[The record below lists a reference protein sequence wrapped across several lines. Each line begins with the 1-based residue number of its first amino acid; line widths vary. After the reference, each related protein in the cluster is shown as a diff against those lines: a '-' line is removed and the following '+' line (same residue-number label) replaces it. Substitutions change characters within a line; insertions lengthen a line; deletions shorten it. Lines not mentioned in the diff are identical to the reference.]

1 MSFNNALSG
10 INAAQ
15 KDLNVTANNI
25 ANVNTTGFK
34 ESRAEF
40 ADVYANS
47 IFVNAKTQVGNGVA
61 TGAVAQQFHQGALQ
75 FTNNALDLA
84 IQGNGF
90 FVTSDGLTNLDRTYT
105 RAGAFKLNENSY
117 MVSNSGGYLQGY
129 EINADGTPKAVSITA
144 TRPIQIPDRAGEPVQ
159 TSQVNA
165 SFNLPTTSTPKAS
178 GADPLMTSQV
188 NSSFNLDSSAD
199 VINPGLAFDPND
211 SSTYSMQTTTDVYD
225 SLGEKHTITQYFA
238 KDADPANP
246 TQSAV
251 PATWRMYLFQGTT
264 PININDA
271 GTPRQFARINFD
283 TSGTMTG
290 TVPAEL
296 KTVPLGTPNP
306 PSAVPGA
313 GINMNGANESQVV
326 EFKFDAVS
334 ESASPYKV
342 NQLSQDGI
350 ARTYSKF
357 DPKDSTTY
365 SSSTSVVAY
374 DSLGEPHTITQYFV
388 KEADSTDPS
397 KATVPTAWRMY
408 LYEGDKPIDIVG
420 GQATAMATG
429 LSQAPLSARVTFD
442 ASGRMQTPTSPE
454 VIKTEPLGTP
464 GAGIITN
471 GADGTQDIELKL
483 GTVTQYAS
491 PFEVNQ
497 LTQDGSTVGRLTK
510 VEITGDGIISATY
523 SNATTVKVAM
533 VAMAKFANSQGLTQ
547 VGDTSWRQSLLS
559 GDALPGTPNSG
570 TFGSIKSS
578 ALEQSNVDLTT
589 ELVDLITAQRNFQAN
604 SRSLEVNS
612 SLQQNIL
619 QIR

>member
-90 FVTSDGLTNLDRTYT
+90 FVTSDGLTNLDRSYT
-105 RAGAFKLNENSY
+105 RSGAFKLNESSY

-129 EINADGTPKAVSITA
+129 EINSDGTPKAVSINA
-144 TRPIQIPDRAGEPVQ
+144 TKPIQIPDRAGEPVQ
-159 TSQVNA
+159 TSQIEAN
-165 SFNLPTTSTPKAS
+165 FNLP
-178 GADPLMTSQV
+178 
-188 NSSFNLDSSAD
+188 
-199 VINPGLAFDPND
+199 
-211 SSTYSMQTTTDVYD
+211 SSTKTLTDVN
-225 SLGEKHTITQYFA
+225 A
-238 KDADPANP
+238 
-246 TQSAV
+246 
-251 PATWRMYLFQGTT
+251 
-264 PININDA
+264 
-271 GTPRQFARINFD
+271 
-283 TSGTMTG
+283 
-290 TVPAEL
+290 
-296 KTVPLGTPNP
+296 
-306 PSAVPGA
+306 
-313 GINMNGANESQVV
+313 
-326 EFKFDAVS
+326 
-334 ESASPYKV
+334 
-342 NQLSQDGI
+342 
-350 ARTYSKF
+350 SKF
-357 DPKDSTTY
+357 DPKDSSTY
-365 SSSTSVVAY
+365 SSSTSVVVY

-388 KEADSTDPS
+388 KEADPADLTKP
-397 KATVPTAWRMY
+397 AVPTAWRMY
-408 LYEGDKPIDIVG
+408 MYEGDKPIDVAG
-420 GQATAMATG
+420 GVDTTMATG
-429 LSQAPLSARVTFD
+429 VSQAPKSARMTFD
-442 ASGRMQTPTSPE
+442 ASGKMVTPTDPA
-454 VIKTEPLGTP
+454 VIKTVVLGSPAAGTPGTGEP
-464 GAGIITN
+464 GAGIINN
-471 GADGTQDIELKL
+471 GADGTQQFELKL

-491 PFEVNQ
+491 PFEVNK

-510 VEITGDGIISATY
+510 VEIGADGIVSATY

>member
-61 TGAVAQQFHQGALQ
+61 TGAGAQQFHQGALE

-90 FVTSDGLTNLDRTYT
+90 FVTSDGLTNLDRSYT
-105 RAGAFKLNENSY
+105 RSGAFKLNENSY

-129 EINADGTPKAVSITA
+129 EINSDGTPKAVSINA
-144 TRPIQIPDRAGEPVQ
+144 TKPIQIPDKAGEPVQ
-159 TSQVNA
+159 TTTVEA
-165 SFNLPTTSTPKAS
+165 GFNLP
-178 GADPLMTSQV
+178 
-188 NSSFNLDSSAD
+188 
-199 VINPGLAFDPND
+199 
-211 SSTYSMQTTTDVYD
+211 SSTKTLMDVN
-225 SLGEKHTITQYFA
+225 A
-238 KDADPANP
+238 
-246 TQSAV
+246 
-251 PATWRMYLFQGTT
+251 
-264 PININDA
+264 
-271 GTPRQFARINFD
+271 
-283 TSGTMTG
+283 
-290 TVPAEL
+290 
-296 KTVPLGTPNP
+296 
-306 PSAVPGA
+306 
-313 GINMNGANESQVV
+313 
-326 EFKFDAVS
+326 
-334 ESASPYKV
+334 
-342 NQLSQDGI
+342 
-350 ARTYSKF
+350 SKF
-357 DPKDSTTY
+357 DPKDSSTY
-365 SSSTSVVAY
+365 ASSTSVVVY
-374 DSLGEPHTITQYFV
+374 DSLGEPHTITQYFT
-388 KEADSTDPS
+388 KEADPADPT
-397 KATVPTAWRMY
+397 KAAVPTAWRMY
-408 LYEGDKPIDIVG
+408 MYEGDKPIDIAG
-420 GQATAMATG
+420 GQATTMATG
-429 LSQAPLSARVTFD
+429 VSQAPLSARVVFD
-442 ASGRMQTPTSPE
+442 ASGKMVTPTTPA
-454 VIKTEPLGTP
+454 VIKTEQLGTA

-471 GADGTQDIELKL
+471 GADGTQEIEFKL

-491 PFEVNQ
+491 PFEVSK

-510 VEITGDGIISATY
+510 VEIGADGIVSATY

>member
-105 RAGAFKLNENSY
+105 RAGAFKLNESSY

-129 EINADGTPKAVSITA
+129 EINSDGTPKAVSINA
-144 TRPIQIPDRAGEPVQ
+144 TKPIQIPDKAGEPVQ
-159 TSQVNA
+159 TTTVEA
-165 SFNLPTTSTPKAS
+165 GFNLP
-178 GADPLMTSQV
+178 
-188 NSSFNLDSSAD
+188 
-199 VINPGLAFDPND
+199 
-211 SSTYSMQTTTDVYD
+211 SSTKTLMDVN
-225 SLGEKHTITQYFA
+225 A
-238 KDADPANP
+238 
-246 TQSAV
+246 
-251 PATWRMYLFQGTT
+251 
-264 PININDA
+264 
-271 GTPRQFARINFD
+271 
-283 TSGTMTG
+283 
-290 TVPAEL
+290 
-296 KTVPLGTPNP
+296 
-306 PSAVPGA
+306 
-313 GINMNGANESQVV
+313 
-326 EFKFDAVS
+326 
-334 ESASPYKV
+334 
-342 NQLSQDGI
+342 
-350 ARTYSKF
+350 SKF
-357 DPKDSTTY
+357 DPTDSTTY
-365 SSSTSVVAY
+365 SSSTSVVVY
-374 DSLGEPHTITQYFV
+374 DSLGEPHTITQYFT
-388 KEADSTDPS
+388 KDADPADPTQ
-397 KATVPTAWRMY
+397 AAVPTAWRMY

-420 GQATAMATG
+420 GTATTMATG

-442 ASGRMQTPTSPE
+442 ASGKMVTPTTPA
-454 VIKTEPLGTP
+454 VIKTEPLGAT

-471 GADGTQDIELKL
+471 GADGTQEIEFKL

-491 PFEVNQ
+491 PFEVSK

-510 VEITGDGIISATY
+510 VEIGADGIVSATY

-533 VAMAKFANSQGLTQ
+533 VAMAKFANAQGLTQ

>member
-129 EINADGTPKAVSITA
+129 EINSDGTPKAVSINA
-144 TRPIQIPDRAGEPVQ
+144 TKPIQIPDKAGEPVQ
-159 TSQVNA
+159 TTTVEA
-165 SFNLPTTSTPKAS
+165 GFNLP
-178 GADPLMTSQV
+178 
-188 NSSFNLDSSAD
+188 
-199 VINPGLAFDPND
+199 
-211 SSTYSMQTTTDVYD
+211 SSTKTLMDVN
-225 SLGEKHTITQYFA
+225 A
-238 KDADPANP
+238 
-246 TQSAV
+246 
-251 PATWRMYLFQGTT
+251 
-264 PININDA
+264 
-271 GTPRQFARINFD
+271 
-283 TSGTMTG
+283 
-290 TVPAEL
+290 
-296 KTVPLGTPNP
+296 
-306 PSAVPGA
+306 
-313 GINMNGANESQVV
+313 
-326 EFKFDAVS
+326 
-334 ESASPYKV
+334 
-342 NQLSQDGI
+342 
-350 ARTYSKF
+350 SKF
-357 DPKDSTTY
+357 DPTDSTTY
-365 SSSTSVVAY
+365 SSSTSVVVY
-374 DSLGEPHTITQYFV
+374 DSLGEPHTITQYFT
-388 KEADSTDPS
+388 KEADPADPTQ
-397 KATVPTAWRMY
+397 AAVPTAWRMY

-420 GQATAMATG
+420 GTATTMATG
-429 LSQAPLSARVTFD
+429 LSQAPLRARVTFD
-442 ASGRMQTPTSPE
+442 ASGKMVTPTTPA
-454 VIKTEPLGTP
+454 VIKTEPLGAA

-471 GADGTQDIELKL
+471 GADGTQEIEFKL

-491 PFEVNQ
+491 PFEVSK

-510 VEITGDGIISATY
+510 VEIGADGIVSATY

-533 VAMAKFANSQGLTQ
+533 VAMAKFANAQGLTQ

>member
-90 FVTSDGLTNLDRTYT
+90 FVTSDGLTNLDRSYT
-105 RAGAFKLNENSY
+105 RSGAFKLNENSY

-129 EINADGTPKAVSITA
+129 EINSDGTPKAVSINA
-144 TRPIQIPDRAGEPVQ
+144 TKPIQIPDKAGEPVQ
-159 TSQVNA
+159 TTTVEA
-165 SFNLPTTSTPKAS
+165 GFNLP
-178 GADPLMTSQV
+178 
-188 NSSFNLDSSAD
+188 
-199 VINPGLAFDPND
+199 
-211 SSTYSMQTTTDVYD
+211 SSTKTLMDVN
-225 SLGEKHTITQYFA
+225 A
-238 KDADPANP
+238 
-246 TQSAV
+246 
-251 PATWRMYLFQGTT
+251 
-264 PININDA
+264 
-271 GTPRQFARINFD
+271 
-283 TSGTMTG
+283 
-290 TVPAEL
+290 
-296 KTVPLGTPNP
+296 
-306 PSAVPGA
+306 
-313 GINMNGANESQVV
+313 
-326 EFKFDAVS
+326 
-334 ESASPYKV
+334 
-342 NQLSQDGI
+342 
-350 ARTYSKF
+350 SKF
-357 DPKDSTTY
+357 DPKDSSTY
-365 SSSTSVVAY
+365 ASSTSVVVY
-374 DSLGEPHTITQYFV
+374 DSLGEPHTITQYFT
-388 KEADSTDPS
+388 KEADPLDPT
-397 KATVPTAWRMY
+397 KAAVPTAWRMY
-408 LYEGDKPIDIVG
+408 LYEGDKPIDIAG
-420 GQATAMATG
+420 GQATTMATG
-429 LSQAPLSARVTFD
+429 VSQAPLSARVVFD
-442 ASGRMQTPTSPE
+442 ASGKMVTPTTPA
-454 VIKTEPLGTP
+454 VIKTEQLGTA

-471 GADGTQDIELKL
+471 GADGTQEIEFKL

-491 PFEVNQ
+491 PFEVSK

-510 VEITGDGIISATY
+510 VEIGADGIVSATY

>member
-61 TGAVAQQFHQGALQ
+61 TAAVAQQFHQGALQ

-90 FVTSDGLTNLDRTYT
+90 FVTSDGLSNLDRTYT

-129 EINADGTPKAVSITA
+129 EINADGTPKAVSINA
-144 TRPIQIPDRAGEPVQ
+144 TKPIQIPDRAGEPVQ
-159 TSQVNA
+159 TSTIEAN
-165 SFNLPTTSTPKAS
+165 FNLPTTSTPLSS
-178 GADPLMTSQV
+178 GADPLMTSQIDT
-188 NSSFNLDSSAD
+188 SFNLPSNEDLIDPTSS
-199 VINPGLAFDPND
+199 IDPND
-211 SSTYSMQTTTDVYD
+211 STTYSFTATLDVYD

-238 KDADPANP
+238 KDADPADP
-246 TQSAV
+246 TKAAD
-251 PATWRMYLFQGTT
+251 PATWRMALYQGTT
-264 PININDA
+264 RINIDDS
-271 GTPRQFARINFD
+271 GTPIQFATLTFD
-283 TSGTMTG
+283 ASGNMTG
-290 TVPAEL
+290 TVPATI
-296 KTVPLGTPNP
+296 KTVPLGNPTPAP
-306 PSAVPGA
+306 AVPGA
-313 GINMNGANESQVV
+313 GIDMNGANESQTIS
-326 EFKFDAVS
+326 FKFGTVS
-334 ESASPYKV
+334 ESGSSFKV
-342 NQLSQDGI
+342 SQLNQDGI

-357 DPKDSTTY
+357 DPKDSSTY

-388 KEADSTDPS
+388 KEADSIDPA

-408 LYEGDKPIDIVG
+408 LYEGDKPIDIAG
-420 GQATAMATG
+420 GATTTMATG

-442 ASGRMQTPTSPE
+442 ASGKMITPTTPA
-454 VIKTEPLGTP
+454 VIKTEQLGAA

-471 GADGTQDIELKL
+471 GADGTQEIELKL

-491 PFEVNQ
+491 PFEVNK

-510 VEITGDGIISATY
+510 VEITADGIVSATY

-612 SLQQNIL
+612 SLQQSIL

>member
-90 FVTSDGLTNLDRTYT
+90 FVTSDGLTNLDRSYT
-105 RAGAFKLNENSY
+105 RSGAFKLNESSY

-129 EINADGTPKAVSITA
+129 EINSDGTPKAVSINA
-144 TRPIQIPDRAGEPVQ
+144 TKPIQIPDKAGEPVQ
-159 TSQVNA
+159 TSQIEA
-165 SFNLPTTSTPKAS
+165 SFNLPSTAS
-178 GADPLMTSQV
+178 PL
-188 NSSFNLDSSAD
+188 A
-199 VINPGLAFDPND
+199 
-211 SSTYSMQTTTDVYD
+211 
-225 SLGEKHTITQYFA
+225 
-238 KDADPANP
+238 
-246 TQSAV
+246 
-251 PATWRMYLFQGTT
+251 
-264 PININDA
+264 A
-271 GTPRQFARINFD
+271 G
-283 TSGTMTG
+283 
-290 TVPAEL
+290 
-296 KTVPLGTPNP
+296 
-306 PSAVPGA
+306 
-313 GINMNGANESQVV
+313 NGAA
-326 EFKFDAVS
+326 DA
-334 ESASPYKV
+334 
-342 NQLSQDGI
+342 
-350 ARTYSKF
+350 SKF
-357 DPKDSTTY
+357 DPKDSSTY
-365 SSSTSVVAY
+365 SSSTSVVVY

-388 KEADSTDPS
+388 KEADPANLTQPAS
-397 KATVPTAWRMY
+397 PTAWRMY
-408 LYEGDKPIDIVG
+408 MYEGDKPIDVVG
-420 GQATAMATG
+420 GAATTMATG

-442 ASGRMQTPTSPE
+442 ASGKMQTPTTPAI
-454 VIKTEPLGTP
+454 IKTEPLGTP
-464 GAGIITN
+464 GAGIINN
-471 GADGTQDIELKL
+471 GADGTQEIELKL

-491 PFEVNQ
+491 PFEVNK

-510 VEITGDGIISATY
+510 VEITADGIVSATY

-612 SLQQNIL
+612 SLQQSIL

>member
-61 TGAVAQQFHQGALQ
+61 TAAVAQQFHQGALQ

-90 FVTSDGLTNLDRTYT
+90 FVTSDGQTNLDRTYT
-105 RAGAFKLNENSY
+105 RAGAFKLNESSY

-129 EINADGTPKAVSITA
+129 EINSDGTPKAVSINA
-144 TRPIQIPDRAGEPVQ
+144 TKPIQIPDKAGEPVQ
-159 TSQVNA
+159 TTTVEA
-165 SFNLPTTSTPKAS
+165 GFNLP
-178 GADPLMTSQV
+178 
-188 NSSFNLDSSAD
+188 
-199 VINPGLAFDPND
+199 
-211 SSTYSMQTTTDVYD
+211 SSTKTLMDVN
-225 SLGEKHTITQYFA
+225 A
-238 KDADPANP
+238 
-246 TQSAV
+246 
-251 PATWRMYLFQGTT
+251 
-264 PININDA
+264 
-271 GTPRQFARINFD
+271 
-283 TSGTMTG
+283 
-290 TVPAEL
+290 
-296 KTVPLGTPNP
+296 
-306 PSAVPGA
+306 
-313 GINMNGANESQVV
+313 
-326 EFKFDAVS
+326 
-334 ESASPYKV
+334 
-342 NQLSQDGI
+342 
-350 ARTYSKF
+350 SKF
-357 DPKDSTTY
+357 DPTDSTTY
-365 SSSTSVVAY
+365 SSSTSVVVY
-374 DSLGEPHTITQYFV
+374 DSLGEPHTFTQYFT
-388 KEADSTDPS
+388 KEADPADPTQ
-397 KATVPTAWRMY
+397 AAVPTAWRMY

-420 GQATAMATG
+420 GTATTMATG

-442 ASGRMQTPTSPE
+442 ASGKMVTPTTPA
-454 VIKTEPLGTP
+454 VIKTEPLGAT

-471 GADGTQDIELKL
+471 GADGTQEIEFKL

-491 PFEVNQ
+491 PFEVSK

-510 VEITGDGIISATY
+510 VEIGADGIVSATY

-533 VAMAKFANSQGLTQ
+533 VAMAKFANAQGLTQ

>member
-129 EINADGTPKAVSITA
+129 EINSDGTPKAVSINA
-144 TRPIQIPDRAGEPVQ
+144 TKPIQIPDKAGEPVQ
-159 TSQVNA
+159 TTTVEA
-165 SFNLPTTSTPKAS
+165 GFNLP
-178 GADPLMTSQV
+178 
-188 NSSFNLDSSAD
+188 
-199 VINPGLAFDPND
+199 
-211 SSTYSMQTTTDVYD
+211 SSTKTLMDVN
-225 SLGEKHTITQYFA
+225 A
-238 KDADPANP
+238 
-246 TQSAV
+246 
-251 PATWRMYLFQGTT
+251 
-264 PININDA
+264 
-271 GTPRQFARINFD
+271 
-283 TSGTMTG
+283 
-290 TVPAEL
+290 
-296 KTVPLGTPNP
+296 
-306 PSAVPGA
+306 
-313 GINMNGANESQVV
+313 
-326 EFKFDAVS
+326 
-334 ESASPYKV
+334 
-342 NQLSQDGI
+342 
-350 ARTYSKF
+350 SKF
-357 DPKDSTTY
+357 DPTDSTTY
-365 SSSTSVVAY
+365 SSSTSVVVY
-374 DSLGEPHTITQYFV
+374 DSLGEPHTITQYFT
-388 KEADSTDPS
+388 KEADPADPTQ
-397 KATVPTAWRMY
+397 AAVPTAWRMY

-420 GQATAMATG
+420 GAATTMATG

-442 ASGRMQTPTSPE
+442 ASGKMVTPTTPA
-454 VIKTEPLGTP
+454 VIKTEPLGTT

-471 GADGTQDIELKL
+471 GADGTQEIEFKL

-491 PFEVNQ
+491 PFEVSK

-510 VEITGDGIISATY
+510 VEIGADGIVSATY

-533 VAMAKFANSQGLTQ
+533 VAMAKFANAQGLTQ
-547 VGDTSWRQSLLS
+547 VGNTSWRQSLLS

>member
-105 RAGAFKLNENSY
+105 RAGAFKLNESSY

-129 EINADGTPKAVSITA
+129 EINSDGTPKAVSINA
-144 TRPIQIPDRAGEPVQ
+144 TKPIQIPDKAGEPVQ
-159 TSQVNA
+159 TTTVEA
-165 SFNLPTTSTPKAS
+165 GFNLPSNTKT
-178 GADPLMTSQV
+178 LMDV
-188 NSSFNLDSSAD
+188 NA
-199 VINPGLAFDPND
+199 
-211 SSTYSMQTTTDVYD
+211 
-225 SLGEKHTITQYFA
+225 
-238 KDADPANP
+238 
-246 TQSAV
+246 
-251 PATWRMYLFQGTT
+251 
-264 PININDA
+264 
-271 GTPRQFARINFD
+271 
-283 TSGTMTG
+283 
-290 TVPAEL
+290 
-296 KTVPLGTPNP
+296 
-306 PSAVPGA
+306 
-313 GINMNGANESQVV
+313 
-326 EFKFDAVS
+326 
-334 ESASPYKV
+334 
-342 NQLSQDGI
+342 
-350 ARTYSKF
+350 SKF
-357 DPKDSTTY
+357 DPTDSTTY
-365 SSSTSVVAY
+365 SSSTSVVVY
-374 DSLGEPHTITQYFV
+374 DSLGEPHTITQYFT
-388 KEADSTDPS
+388 KEADPADPTQ
-397 KATVPTAWRMY
+397 AAVPTAWRMY

-420 GQATAMATG
+420 GTATTMATG

-442 ASGRMQTPTSPE
+442 ASGKMVTPTTPA
-454 VIKTEPLGTP
+454 VIKTEPLGAT

-471 GADGTQDIELKL
+471 GADGTQEIEFKL

-491 PFEVNQ
+491 PFEVSK

-510 VEITGDGIISATY
+510 VEIGADGIVSATY

-533 VAMAKFANSQGLTQ
+533 VAMAKFANAQGLTQ

>member
-90 FVTSDGLTNLDRTYT
+90 FVTSDGLSNLDRTYT

-129 EINADGTPKAVSITA
+129 EINADGTPKAVSINA
-144 TRPIQIPDRAGEPVQ
+144 TKPIQIPDRAGEPVQ
-159 TSQVNA
+159 TSTIEA
-165 SFNLPTTSTPKAS
+165 SFNLPSTAS
-178 GADPLMTSQV
+178 PL
-188 NSSFNLDSSAD
+188 A
-199 VINPGLAFDPND
+199 
-211 SSTYSMQTTTDVYD
+211 
-225 SLGEKHTITQYFA
+225 
-238 KDADPANP
+238 
-246 TQSAV
+246 
-251 PATWRMYLFQGTT
+251 
-264 PININDA
+264 A
-271 GTPRQFARINFD
+271 G
-283 TSGTMTG
+283 
-290 TVPAEL
+290 
-296 KTVPLGTPNP
+296 
-306 PSAVPGA
+306 
-313 GINMNGANESQVV
+313 NGAA
-326 EFKFDAVS
+326 DAS
-334 ESASPYKV
+334 
-342 NQLSQDGI
+342 N
-350 ARTYSKF
+350 F
-357 DPKDSTTY
+357 DPKDSDTY
-365 SSSTSVVAY
+365 SSSTSVVVY

-388 KEADSTDPS
+388 KEADPADTTQ
-397 KATVPTAWRMY
+397 AAVPTAWRMY
-408 LYEGDKPIDIVG
+408 LYQGDKPIDIAG
-420 GQATAMATG
+420 GVATTMATG
-429 LSQAPLSARVTFD
+429 VSQAPLSARVTFD
-442 ASGRMQTPTSPE
+442 ASGKMVTPTTPA
-454 VIKTEPLGTP
+454 VIKTEQLGAA

-471 GADGTQDIELKL
+471 GADGTQEIELKL

-491 PFEVNQ
+491 PFEVNK

-510 VEITGDGIISATY
+510 VEITADGIVSATY

>member
-105 RAGAFKLNENSY
+105 RSGAFKLNESSY

-129 EINADGTPKAVSITA
+129 EINSDGTPKAVSINA
-144 TRPIQIPDRAGEPVQ
+144 TKPIQIPDKAGEPVQ
-159 TSQVNA
+159 TTTVEA
-165 SFNLPTTSTPKAS
+165 GFNLP
-178 GADPLMTSQV
+178 
-188 NSSFNLDSSAD
+188 
-199 VINPGLAFDPND
+199 
-211 SSTYSMQTTTDVYD
+211 SSTKTLMDVN
-225 SLGEKHTITQYFA
+225 A
-238 KDADPANP
+238 
-246 TQSAV
+246 
-251 PATWRMYLFQGTT
+251 
-264 PININDA
+264 
-271 GTPRQFARINFD
+271 
-283 TSGTMTG
+283 
-290 TVPAEL
+290 
-296 KTVPLGTPNP
+296 
-306 PSAVPGA
+306 
-313 GINMNGANESQVV
+313 
-326 EFKFDAVS
+326 
-334 ESASPYKV
+334 
-342 NQLSQDGI
+342 
-350 ARTYSKF
+350 SKF
-357 DPKDSTTY
+357 DPTDSTTY
-365 SSSTSVVAY
+365 SSSTSVVVY
-374 DSLGEPHTITQYFV
+374 DSLGEPHTITQYFT
-388 KEADSTDPS
+388 KEADPADPTQ
-397 KATVPTAWRMY
+397 AAVPTAWRMY

-420 GQATAMATG
+420 GTATTMATG

-442 ASGRMQTPTSPE
+442 ASGKMVTPTTPA
-454 VIKTEPLGTP
+454 VIKTEPLGAA
-464 GAGIITN
+464 GADIITN
-471 GADGTQDIELKL
+471 GADGTQEIEFKL

-491 PFEVNQ
+491 PFEVSK

-510 VEITGDGIISATY
+510 VEIGADGIVSATY

-533 VAMAKFANSQGLTQ
+533 VAMAKFANAQGLTQ

>member
-90 FVTSDGLTNLDRTYT
+90 FVTSDGLSNLDRTYT

-129 EINADGTPKAVSITA
+129 EINADGTPKAVSINA
-144 TRPIQIPDRAGEPVQ
+144 TKPIQIPDRAGEPVQ
-159 TSQVNA
+159 TSTIEA
-165 SFNLPTTSTPKAS
+165 SFNLPSTAS
-178 GADPLMTSQV
+178 PL
-188 NSSFNLDSSAD
+188 A
-199 VINPGLAFDPND
+199 
-211 SSTYSMQTTTDVYD
+211 
-225 SLGEKHTITQYFA
+225 
-238 KDADPANP
+238 
-246 TQSAV
+246 
-251 PATWRMYLFQGTT
+251 
-264 PININDA
+264 A
-271 GTPRQFARINFD
+271 G
-283 TSGTMTG
+283 
-290 TVPAEL
+290 
-296 KTVPLGTPNP
+296 
-306 PSAVPGA
+306 
-313 GINMNGANESQVV
+313 NGAA
-326 EFKFDAVS
+326 DA
-334 ESASPYKV
+334 
-342 NQLSQDGI
+342 
-350 ARTYSKF
+350 SKF
-357 DPKDSTTY
+357 DPKDSDTY
-365 SSSTSVVAY
+365 SSSTSVVVY

-388 KEADSTDPS
+388 KEADPADTTQ
-397 KATVPTAWRMY
+397 AAVPTAWRMY
-408 LYEGDKPIDIVG
+408 LYQGDKPIDIAG
-420 GQATAMATG
+420 GVATTMATG
-429 LSQAPLSARVTFD
+429 VSQAPLSARVTFD
-442 ASGRMQTPTSPE
+442 ASGKMVTPTTPA
-454 VIKTEPLGTP
+454 VIKTEQLGAA

-471 GADGTQDIELKL
+471 GADGTQEIELKL

-491 PFEVNQ
+491 PFEVNK

-510 VEITGDGIISATY
+510 VEITADGIVSATY

>member
-90 FVTSDGLTNLDRTYT
+90 FVTSDGLSNLDRTYT
-105 RAGAFKLNENSY
+105 RSGAFKLNESSY

-129 EINADGTPKAVSITA
+129 EINADGTPKAVSINA
-144 TRPIQIPDRAGEPVQ
+144 TKPIQIPDRAGEPVQ
-159 TSQVNA
+159 TSTIEAN
-165 SFNLPTTSTPKAS
+165 FNLPTTSTPLSS
-178 GADPLMTSQV
+178 GADPLMTSQIDT
-188 NSSFNLDSSAD
+188 SFNLPSDAKLVDPTSS
-199 VINPGLAFDPND
+199 IDPND
-211 SSTYSMQTTTDVYD
+211 PTTYSFTATLDVYD

-238 KDADPANP
+238 KDADPADP
-246 TQSAV
+246 TKAAD
-251 PATWRMYLFQGTT
+251 PATWRMALYQGTT
-264 PININDA
+264 RINIDDS
-271 GTPRQFARINFD
+271 GTPITSAKITFD
-283 TSGTMTG
+283 ASGNMTG
-290 TVPAEL
+290 TVPATI
-296 KTVPLGTPNP
+296 KTVPLGTTNP
-306 PSAVPGA
+306 PAVPGA
-313 GINMNGANESQVV
+313 GINMNSANESQTVS
-326 EFKFDAVS
+326 FKFGTVS
-334 ESASPYKV
+334 ESASSFKV
-342 NQLSQDGI
+342 SQLNQDGI

-357 DPKDSTTY
+357 DPKDSSTY
-365 SSSTSVVAY
+365 SSSTSVVSY

-388 KEADSTDPS
+388 KEADSIDPA

-408 LYEGDKPIDIVG
+408 LYEGDKPIDIAG
-420 GQATAMATG
+420 GATTTMATG

-442 ASGRMQTPTSPE
+442 ASGKMQTPTTPA
-454 VIKTEPLGTP
+454 VIKTVPLGTP

-491 PFEVNQ
+491 PFEVSK

-510 VEITGDGIISATY
+510 VEITADGIVSATY

>member
-105 RAGAFKLNENSY
+105 RAGAFKLNESSY

-129 EINADGTPKAVSITA
+129 EINSDGTPKAVSINA
-144 TRPIQIPDRAGEPVQ
+144 TKPIQIPDKAGEPVQ
-159 TSQVNA
+159 TTTVEA
-165 SFNLPTTSTPKAS
+165 GFNLP
-178 GADPLMTSQV
+178 
-188 NSSFNLDSSAD
+188 
-199 VINPGLAFDPND
+199 
-211 SSTYSMQTTTDVYD
+211 SSTKTLMDVN
-225 SLGEKHTITQYFA
+225 A
-238 KDADPANP
+238 
-246 TQSAV
+246 
-251 PATWRMYLFQGTT
+251 
-264 PININDA
+264 
-271 GTPRQFARINFD
+271 
-283 TSGTMTG
+283 
-290 TVPAEL
+290 
-296 KTVPLGTPNP
+296 
-306 PSAVPGA
+306 
-313 GINMNGANESQVV
+313 
-326 EFKFDAVS
+326 
-334 ESASPYKV
+334 
-342 NQLSQDGI
+342 
-350 ARTYSKF
+350 SKF
-357 DPKDSTTY
+357 DPTDSTTY
-365 SSSTSVVAY
+365 SSSTSVVVY
-374 DSLGEPHTITQYFV
+374 DSLGEPHTITQYFT
-388 KEADSTDPS
+388 KEADPADPTQ
-397 KATVPTAWRMY
+397 AAVPTAWRMY

-420 GQATAMATG
+420 GTATTMATG

-442 ASGRMQTPTSPE
+442 ASGKMVTPTTPA
-454 VIKTEPLGTP
+454 VIKTESLGAT

-471 GADGTQDIELKL
+471 GADGTQEIEFKL

-491 PFEVNQ
+491 PFEVSK

-510 VEITGDGIISATY
+510 VEIGADGIVSATY

-533 VAMAKFANSQGLTQ
+533 VAMAKFANAQGLTQ

>member
-90 FVTSDGLTNLDRTYT
+90 FVTSDGLTNLDRSYT
-105 RAGAFKLNENSY
+105 RSGAFKLNESSY

-129 EINADGTPKAVSITA
+129 EINADGTPKAVSINA
-144 TRPIQIPDRAGEPVQ
+144 TKPIQIPDKAGEPVQ
-159 TSQVNA
+159 TTTVEA
-165 SFNLPTTSTPKAS
+165 GFNLP
-178 GADPLMTSQV
+178 
-188 NSSFNLDSSAD
+188 
-199 VINPGLAFDPND
+199 
-211 SSTYSMQTTTDVYD
+211 SSTKTLMDVN
-225 SLGEKHTITQYFA
+225 A
-238 KDADPANP
+238 
-246 TQSAV
+246 
-251 PATWRMYLFQGTT
+251 
-264 PININDA
+264 
-271 GTPRQFARINFD
+271 
-283 TSGTMTG
+283 
-290 TVPAEL
+290 
-296 KTVPLGTPNP
+296 
-306 PSAVPGA
+306 
-313 GINMNGANESQVV
+313 
-326 EFKFDAVS
+326 
-334 ESASPYKV
+334 
-342 NQLSQDGI
+342 
-350 ARTYSKF
+350 SKF
-357 DPKDSTTY
+357 DPTDSTTY
-365 SSSTSVVAY
+365 SSSTSVVVY
-374 DSLGEPHTITQYFV
+374 DSLGEPHTITQYFT
-388 KEADSTDPS
+388 KEADPADPTQ
-397 KATVPTAWRMY
+397 AAVPTAWRMY

-420 GQATAMATG
+420 GTATTMATG

-442 ASGRMQTPTSPE
+442 ASGKMVTPTTPA
-454 VIKTEPLGTP
+454 VIKTEPLGAT

-471 GADGTQDIELKL
+471 GADGTQEIEFKL

-491 PFEVNQ
+491 PFEVSK

-510 VEITGDGIISATY
+510 VEIGADGIVSATY

-533 VAMAKFANSQGLTQ
+533 VAMAKFANAQGLTQ

>member
-90 FVTSDGLTNLDRTYT
+90 FVTSDGLSNLDRTYT
-105 RAGAFKLNENSY
+105 RSGAFKLNESSY

-129 EINADGTPKAVSITA
+129 EINSDGTPKAVSINA
-144 TRPIQIPDRAGEPVQ
+144 TKPIQIPDRAGEPVQ
-159 TSQVNA
+159 TSKVEA
-165 SFNLPTTSTPKAS
+165 GFNLPSTAKA
-178 GADPLMTSQV
+178 
-188 NSSFNLDSSAD
+188 
-199 VINPGLAFDPND
+199 LA
-211 SSTYSMQTTTDVYD
+211 
-225 SLGEKHTITQYFA
+225 
-238 KDADPANP
+238 
-246 TQSAV
+246 
-251 PATWRMYLFQGTT
+251 
-264 PININDA
+264 A
-271 GTPRQFARINFD
+271 GN
-283 TSGTMTG
+283 
-290 TVPAEL
+290 
-296 KTVPLGTPNP
+296 
-306 PSAVPGA
+306 GA
-313 GINMNGANESQVV
+313 G
-326 EFKFDAVS
+326 DA
-334 ESASPYKV
+334 
-342 NQLSQDGI
+342 
-350 ARTYSKF
+350 SKF
-357 DPKDSTTY
+357 DPKDSSTY
-365 SSSTSVVAY
+365 SSSTSVVVY

-388 KEADSTDPS
+388 KEADPADPTQ
-397 KATVPTAWRMY
+397 AAVPTAWRMY
-408 LYEGDKPIDIVG
+408 LYQGDKPIDVAG
-420 GQATAMATG
+420 GVATTMATG
-429 LSQAPLSARVTFD
+429 VSQAPLSARVTFD
-442 ASGRMQTPTSPE
+442 ASGKMVTPTTPA
-454 VIKTEPLGTP
+454 VIKTEQLGAA

-471 GADGTQDIELKL
+471 GADGTQEIELKL

-491 PFEVNQ
+491 PFEVSK

-510 VEITGDGIISATY
+510 VEIGADGIVSATY

-547 VGDTSWRQSLLS
+547 VGDTSWRQSMLS

-612 SLQQNIL
+612 SLQQSIL

>member
-10 INAAQ
+10 VNAAQ

-75 FTNNALDLA
+75 FTNNSLDLA

-117 MVSNSGGYLQGY
+117 MVNNQGHYLQGY
-129 EINADGTPKAVSITA
+129 EINDDGTPKAVSINA
-144 TRPIQIPDRAGEPVQ
+144 TKPIQIPDRAGEPVQ
-159 TSQVNA
+159 TSKIEA
-165 SFNLPTTSTPKAS
+165 SFNLPSTATPLPAGNAAADAS
-178 GADPLMTSQV
+178 T
-188 NSSFNLDSSAD
+188 
-199 VINPGLAFDPND
+199 
-211 SSTYSMQTTTDVYD
+211 
-225 SLGEKHTITQYFA
+225 
-238 KDADPANP
+238 
-246 TQSAV
+246 
-251 PATWRMYLFQGTT
+251 
-264 PININDA
+264 
-271 GTPRQFARINFD
+271 
-283 TSGTMTG
+283 
-290 TVPAEL
+290 
-296 KTVPLGTPNP
+296 
-306 PSAVPGA
+306 
-313 GINMNGANESQVV
+313 
-326 EFKFDAVS
+326 
-334 ESASPYKV
+334 
-342 NQLSQDGI
+342 
-350 ARTYSKF
+350 F
-357 DPKDSTTY
+357 DPKDSKTY
-365 SSSTSVVAY
+365 SSSTSVVVY
-374 DSLGEPHTITQYFV
+374 DSLGEPHTITQYFI
-388 KEADSTDPS
+388 KEADPADLTKPADPTS
-397 KATVPTAWRMY
+397 WRMY
-408 LYEGDKPIDIVG
+408 LYEGDKPIDIAG
-420 GQATAMATG
+420 GSAPTMAAG
-429 LSQAPLSARVTFD
+429 LSQAPLGARIQFGAD
-442 ASGRMQTPTSPE
+442 GKMITPTSPA
-454 VIKTEPLGTP
+454 VITTEALGAG

-471 GADGTQDIELKL
+471 GADPTQQVEIKL
-483 GTVTQYAS
+483 GTITQYAS
-491 PFEVNQ
+491 PFEVNK

-510 VEITGDGIISATY
+510 VEITPDGIVSATY

-578 ALEQSNVDLTT
+578 ALEQSNVDLTN

-612 SLQQNIL
+612 SLQQTIL

>member
-105 RAGAFKLNENSY
+105 RAGAFKLNESSY

-129 EINADGTPKAVSITA
+129 EINSDGTPKAVSINA
-144 TRPIQIPDRAGEPVQ
+144 TKPIQIPDKAGEPVQ
-159 TSQVNA
+159 TTTVEA
-165 SFNLPTTSTPKAS
+165 GFNLP
-178 GADPLMTSQV
+178 
-188 NSSFNLDSSAD
+188 
-199 VINPGLAFDPND
+199 
-211 SSTYSMQTTTDVYD
+211 SSTKTLMDVN
-225 SLGEKHTITQYFA
+225 A
-238 KDADPANP
+238 
-246 TQSAV
+246 
-251 PATWRMYLFQGTT
+251 
-264 PININDA
+264 
-271 GTPRQFARINFD
+271 
-283 TSGTMTG
+283 
-290 TVPAEL
+290 
-296 KTVPLGTPNP
+296 
-306 PSAVPGA
+306 
-313 GINMNGANESQVV
+313 
-326 EFKFDAVS
+326 
-334 ESASPYKV
+334 
-342 NQLSQDGI
+342 
-350 ARTYSKF
+350 SKF
-357 DPKDSTTY
+357 DPTDSTTY
-365 SSSTSVVAY
+365 SSSSTSVVVY
-374 DSLGEPHTITQYFV
+374 DSLGEPHTITQYFT
-388 KEADSTDPS
+388 KEADPADPTQ
-397 KATVPTAWRMY
+397 AAVPTAWRMY

-420 GQATAMATG
+420 GTATTMATG

-442 ASGRMQTPTSPE
+442 ASGKMVTPTTPA
-454 VIKTEPLGTP
+454 VIKTEPLGAT

-471 GADGTQDIELKL
+471 GADGTQEIEFKL

-491 PFEVNQ
+491 PFEVSK

>member
-105 RAGAFKLNENSY
+105 RAGAFKLNESSY

-129 EINADGTPKAVSITA
+129 EINSDGTPKAVSINA
-144 TRPIQIPDRAGEPVQ
+144 TKPIQIPDKAGEPVQ
-159 TSQVNA
+159 TTTVEA
-165 SFNLPTTSTPKAS
+165 GFNLP
-178 GADPLMTSQV
+178 
-188 NSSFNLDSSAD
+188 
-199 VINPGLAFDPND
+199 
-211 SSTYSMQTTTDVYD
+211 SSTKTLMDVN
-225 SLGEKHTITQYFA
+225 A
-238 KDADPANP
+238 
-246 TQSAV
+246 
-251 PATWRMYLFQGTT
+251 
-264 PININDA
+264 
-271 GTPRQFARINFD
+271 
-283 TSGTMTG
+283 
-290 TVPAEL
+290 
-296 KTVPLGTPNP
+296 
-306 PSAVPGA
+306 
-313 GINMNGANESQVV
+313 
-326 EFKFDAVS
+326 
-334 ESASPYKV
+334 
-342 NQLSQDGI
+342 
-350 ARTYSKF
+350 SKF
-357 DPKDSTTY
+357 DPTDSTTY
-365 SSSTSVVAY
+365 SSSTSVVVY
-374 DSLGEPHTITQYFV
+374 DSLGEPHTITQYFT
-388 KEADSTDPS
+388 KEADPADPTQ
-397 KATVPTAWRMY
+397 AAVPTAWRMY

-420 GQATAMATG
+420 GAATTMATG

-442 ASGRMQTPTSPE
+442 ASGKMVTPTTPA
-454 VIKTEPLGTP
+454 VIKTEPLGTT

-471 GADGTQDIELKL
+471 GADGTQEIEFKL

-491 PFEVNQ
+491 PFEVSK

-510 VEITGDGIISATY
+510 VEIGADGIVSATY

-533 VAMAKFANSQGLTQ
+533 VAMAKFANAQGLTQ

>member
-90 FVTSDGLTNLDRTYT
+90 FVTSDGLSNLDRTYT
-105 RAGAFKLNENSY
+105 RSGAFKLNENSY

-129 EINADGTPKAVSITA
+129 EINSDGTPKAVSINA
-144 TRPIQIPDRAGEPVQ
+144 TKPIQIPDRAGEPVQ
-159 TSQVNA
+159 TSKIEAN
-165 SFNLPTTSTPKAS
+165 FNLPST
-178 GADPLMTSQV
+178 
-188 NSSFNLDSSAD
+188 
-199 VINPGLAFDPND
+199 
-211 SSTYSMQTTTDVYD
+211 
-225 SLGEKHTITQYFA
+225 
-238 KDADPANP
+238 
-246 TQSAV
+246 
-251 PATWRMYLFQGTT
+251 
-264 PININDA
+264 
-271 GTPRQFARINFD
+271 
-283 TSGTMTG
+283 
-290 TVPAEL
+290 
-296 KTVPLGTPNP
+296 
-306 PSAVPGA
+306 
-313 GINMNGANESQVV
+313 
-326 EFKFDAVS
+326 
-334 ESASPYKV
+334 ASPLTAG
-342 NQLSQDGI
+342 NTAAD
-350 ARTYSKF
+350 ASKF
-357 DPKDSTTY
+357 DPTDSDTY
-365 SSSTSVVAY
+365 SSSTSVVVY

-388 KEADSTDPS
+388 KEADPADSTQ
-397 KATVPTAWRMY
+397 AANPTAWRMY
-408 LYEGDKPIDIVG
+408 LYEGDKPIDIAG
-420 GQATAMATG
+420 GVATTMATG
-429 LSQAPLSARVTFD
+429 VSQAPLSARVTFD
-442 ASGRMQTPTSPE
+442 ASGKMVTPTTPA
-454 VIKTEPLGTP
+454 VIKTEQLGAA

-471 GADGTQDIELKL
+471 GADGTQEIELKL

-491 PFEVNQ
+491 PFEVNK

-510 VEITGDGIISATY
+510 VEITADGIVSATY

-612 SLQQNIL
+612 SLQQSIL

>member
-90 FVTSDGLTNLDRTYT
+90 FVTSDGLSNLDRTYT
-105 RAGAFKLNENSY
+105 RSGAFKLNENSY

-129 EINADGTPKAVSITA
+129 EINSDGTPKAVSINA
-144 TRPIQIPDRAGEPVQ
+144 TKPIQIPDRAGEPVQ
-159 TSQVNA
+159 TSKIEAN
-165 SFNLPTTSTPKAS
+165 FNLPST
-178 GADPLMTSQV
+178 
-188 NSSFNLDSSAD
+188 
-199 VINPGLAFDPND
+199 
-211 SSTYSMQTTTDVYD
+211 
-225 SLGEKHTITQYFA
+225 
-238 KDADPANP
+238 
-246 TQSAV
+246 
-251 PATWRMYLFQGTT
+251 
-264 PININDA
+264 
-271 GTPRQFARINFD
+271 
-283 TSGTMTG
+283 
-290 TVPAEL
+290 
-296 KTVPLGTPNP
+296 
-306 PSAVPGA
+306 
-313 GINMNGANESQVV
+313 
-326 EFKFDAVS
+326 
-334 ESASPYKV
+334 ASPLTAG
-342 NQLSQDGI
+342 NTAAD
-350 ARTYSKF
+350 ASKF
-357 DPKDSTTY
+357 DPTDSDTY
-365 SSSTSVVAY
+365 SSSTSVVVY

-388 KEADSTDPS
+388 KEADPADSTQ
-397 KATVPTAWRMY
+397 AANPTAWRMY
-408 LYEGDKPIDIVG
+408 LYEGDKPIDIAG
-420 GQATAMATG
+420 GVATTMATG
-429 LSQAPLSARVTFD
+429 VSQAPLSARVTFD
-442 ASGRMQTPTSPE
+442 ASGKMVSPTTPA
-454 VIKTEPLGTP
+454 VIKTVALGTP

-471 GADGTQDIELKL
+471 GADGTQEIELKL

-491 PFEVNQ
+491 PFEVNK

-510 VEITGDGIISATY
+510 VEITADGIVSATY

-612 SLQQNIL
+612 SLQQSIL